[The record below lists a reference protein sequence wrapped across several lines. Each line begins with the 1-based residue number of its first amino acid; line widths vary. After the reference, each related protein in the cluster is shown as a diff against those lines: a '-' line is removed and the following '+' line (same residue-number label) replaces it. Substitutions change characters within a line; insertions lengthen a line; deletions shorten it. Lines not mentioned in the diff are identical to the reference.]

1 MGFFKDFFSKKD
13 GSYKT
18 YYSNGNLREERS
30 YTSGKKDGHWRVFD
44 ENGVLTSLQ
53 IYSFGRLIESTKN
66 RDLLDSYQ
74 QGQLEMENLLNE
86 EVELIDPL
94 GRPEDSLQPKT
105 PQTKNKPVEQKGNE
119 KIKTYH
125 EGNRFVLKKGDL
137 EKVWGQPEQEVE
149 IVDSIEELEKEDSES
164 GEGNILQDVTRMKN
178 VLEKGTGS
186 PVEVKEEFGLTT
198 FLFDKE
204 DKKKK
209 TSIEPIREG
218 SEEDLYWGQ
227 KDDGIHTLTVYK
239 DGKLNQ
245 IWEHQD
251 LETLKKREGFYQL
264 FYTNGVLKRK
274 GNLRD
279 GELDG
284 LNENFHENGQL
295 FWRGNYKDRKE
306 DGLFEV
312 FYENG
317 EQQLR
322 GNYKNGKKDGLFE
335 VFDENGNLTKIEK
348 YKDGELIN

>member
-149 IVDSIEELEKEDSES
+149 IVDSIEELEKEDSEN
-164 GEGNILQDVTRMKN
+164 GEENILQDVSRMKN

-209 TSIEPIREG
+209 TPTEPIREG
-218 SEEDLYWGQ
+218 SVKDLYWGQ
-227 KDDGIHTLTVYK
+227 KDDGTYTLTVYK
-239 DGKLNQ
+239 DGKLHE

-251 LETLKKREGFYQL
+251 LETLNTMKEGFYQG
-264 FYTNGVLKRK
+264 FYSNGVLKERGYKKYSQTQKKVLKHGTWETFNEEK
-274 GNLRD
+274 GFQVTKL
-279 GELDG
+279 
-284 LNENFHENGQL
+284 
-295 FWRGNYKDRKE
+295 NYKDGRE
-306 DGLFEV
+306 EGTQVHLDE
-312 FYENG
+312 
-317 EQQLR
+317 R
-322 GNYKNGKKDGLFE
+322 GN
-335 VFDENGNLTKIEK
+335 IEEILH
-348 YKDGELIN
+348 YKDGVLIKTEQYIEGVLQE